1 MENHDF
7 WPEPPYVGSR
17 VGGGWR
23 MGQQKEANMEDRK
36 RQVYETPELI
46 EHGDLEEI
54 TMMVS
59 PVGNPD
65 GST

>member
-1 MENHDF
+1 
-7 WPEPPYVGSR
+7 
-17 VGGGWR
+17 

-54 TMMVS
+54 TMATS

>member
-1 MENHDF
+1 
-7 WPEPPYVGSR
+7 
-17 VGGGWR
+17 

-54 TMMVS
+54 TMAIS

>member
-1 MENHDF
+1 ME
-7 WPEPPYVGSR
+7 E
-17 VGGGWR
+17 
-23 MGQQKEANMEDRK
+23 KT
-36 RQVYETPELI
+36 RQVYVAPELI

-54 TMMVS
+54 TTALT

>member
-1 MENHDF
+1 
-7 WPEPPYVGSR
+7 
-17 VGGGWR
+17 
-23 MGQQKEANMEDRK
+23 MEDQK
-36 RQVYETPELI
+36 RQVYETPELK

-54 TMMVS
+54 TMAVS